1 VSRRYARFRA
11 VRIACVGGGPAG
23 LYLAVLARL
32 GGHDVTVL
40 ERNPAGATYGWS
52 VTFAEDFLDDL
63 YRNDPVSASAV
74 HGEAL
79 LWADQVVRVGDARP
93 VHLGGKYGYSIN
105 RTRMLDVLTDRAVAL
120 GADVRFETEV
130 ADPEALDADLVVA
143 ADGAGS
149 RLRTRRAE
157 HFGTTTNP
165 GRNRYVWLGT
175 SKAFDAFTFAFEQT
189 PAGLVW
195 FYAYPS
201 SQEASTCIVECA
213 PETWAGLGLD
223 AMDPDAGLR
232 MLEGVF
238 ARPLDGHALLGPVG
252 GPVQWLHFREIRNR
266 TWVHDNLVLMGDA
279 AHTTHFG
286 VGAGTVLAVQDAIA
300 LAGALRGGDVA
311 TALTAYDD
319 GRRAALG
326 PAQDVARRSQ
336 QWFERIEPHPEADPV
351 RFAYSLLDRRGD
363 QPAWQYQVHRATQI
377 DPLRRAR
384 RRITAARRIRA
395 TRRRGSGMPAS

>member
-1 VSRRYARFRA
+1 M
-11 VRIACVGGGPAG
+11 RIACIGGGPAG
-23 LYLAVLARL
+23 LYAAVLARL

-52 VTFAEDFLDDL
+52 VTFAENFLDDL
-63 YRNDPVSASAV
+63 YRHDPVSARSV
-74 HGEAL
+74 HREAL
-79 LWADQVVRVGDARP
+79 LWADQVVRVGDTRP

-105 RTRMLDVLTDRAVAL
+105 RTRMLEVLTERAIAL
-120 GADVRFETEV
+120 GADVRFETGCD
-130 ADPEALDADLVVA
+130 DPDALDADLVIA

-149 RLRTRRAE
+149 RLRTRHAE
-157 HFGTTTNP
+157 HFGTTIDP

-189 PAGLVW
+189 AAGLVW

-201 SQEASTCIVECA
+201 SQEASTCIVECS

-223 AMDPDAGLR
+223 TMEPDAGLR
-232 MLEGVF
+232 MLEGIF
-238 ARPLDGHALLGPVG
+238 AGPLDGQALLGPVG

-266 TWVHDNLVLMGDA
+266 TWVRGNLVLMGDA

-286 VGAGTVLAVQDAIA
+286 VGAGTVLAVEDSIA
-300 LAGALRGGDVA
+300 LAAALRGSGGDLA
-311 TALTAYDD
+311 AALSAYDEE
-319 GRRAALG
+319 RRATLG
-326 PAQDVARRSQ
+326 PVQDTARRSM
-336 QWFERIEPHPEADPV
+336 QWFEHVGADEGAHPEADPV

-377 DPLRRAR
+377 DPLRRVR
-384 RRITAARRIRA
+384 RSITAARRVRA
-395 TRRRGSGMPAS
+395 TRRRAPHASAE

>member
-1 VSRRYARFRA
+1 
-11 VRIACVGGGPAG
+11 VRIACIGGGPAG
-23 LYLAVLARL
+23 LYTAVLARL

-52 VTFAEDFLDDL
+52 VTFAENFLDDL
-63 YRNDPVSASAV
+63 YRHDPVSARSV

-79 LWADQVVRVGDARP
+79 LWADQVVRVGDTRP

-105 RTRMLDVLTDRAVAL
+105 RTRMLDVLADRAIAL
-120 GADVRFETEV
+120 GADVRFETDV
-130 ADPEALDADLVVA
+130 DDAALVEADLVIA

-149 RLRTRRAE
+149 RLRSQHAE
-157 HFGTTTNP
+157 HFGTTIDP

-175 SKAFDAFTFAFEQT
+175 SKAFEAFTFAFEQT
-189 PAGLVW
+189 HAGLIW

-201 SQEASTCIVECA
+201 SQEASTCIVECS

-223 AMDPDAGLR
+223 TAEPDAALR
-232 MLEGVF
+232 MLEAIF
-238 ARPLDGHALLGPVG
+238 AGPLDGQALLGPVG
-252 GPVQWLHFREIRNR
+252 GPMQWLHFREIRNR
-266 TWVHDNLVLMGDA
+266 TWQRGNLVLMGDA

-286 VGAGTVLAVQDAIA
+286 VGAGTVLAVEDAIA
-300 LAGALRGGDVA
+300 LADALRGSGGDLA
-311 TALTAYDD
+311 TALPAYDS
-319 GRRAALG
+319 GRRATLG
-326 PAQDVARRSQ
+326 PVQDMARRSM

-377 DPLRRAR
+377 DPLRRVR
-384 RRITAARRIRA
+384 RTITAARRVRA
-395 TRRRGSGMPAS
+395 ARRRAHHASAE

>member
-1 VSRRYARFRA
+1 MNIVC
-11 VRIACVGGGPAG
+11 IGGGPAG
-23 LYLAVLARL
+23 LYAAVLARL

-52 VTFAEDFLDDL
+52 VTFAENFLDDL
-63 YRNDPVSASAV
+63 YRHDPVSARSV

-79 LWADQVVRVGDARP
+79 LWADQVVRVGDTRP

-105 RTRMLDVLTDRAVAL
+105 RTRMLDILADRAVAL
-120 GADVRFETEV
+120 GADVRFETDV
-130 ADPEALDADLVVA
+130 DDPDAVDADLVIA

-149 RLRTRRAE
+149 RFRSSDAE
-157 HFGTTTNP
+157 HFGTTIDP
-165 GRNRYVWLGT
+165 GRNRYAWLGT
-175 SKAFDAFTFAFEQT
+175 SKAFEAFTFAFAQT

-201 SQEASTCIVECA
+201 SQEASTCIVECS

-223 AMDPDAGLR
+223 TTEPDAALR

-238 ARPLDGHALLGPVG
+238 AGPLDGHALLGPVG
-252 GPVQWLHFREIRNR
+252 GPLQWLHFREIRNR
-266 TWVHDNLVLMGDA
+266 TWLRGNLVLMGDA

-286 VGAGTVLAVQDAIA
+286 VGAGTVLAVQDAIV
-300 LAGALRGGDVA
+300 LAEALRSSGGDLA
-311 TALTAYDD
+311 EALPAYDHR
-319 GRRAALG
+319 RRAALG
-326 PAQDVARRSQ
+326 PVQDQARRSM
-336 QWFERIEPHPEADPV
+336 QWFERLDAHPEADPV

-377 DPLRRAR
+377 DPLRRVR
-384 RRITAARRIRA
+384 RTITAARRVRA
-395 TRRRGSGMPAS
+395 TRRRGSGLPTS